1 MNDLIIDDKERERSI
16 YFNNSLDR
24 DNELNIDF
32 DFIANYGSASISFW
46 INKSQAIEIVNHLN
60 NLFEIS

>member
-32 DFIANYGSASISFW
+32 DFIANYGSDSISFW